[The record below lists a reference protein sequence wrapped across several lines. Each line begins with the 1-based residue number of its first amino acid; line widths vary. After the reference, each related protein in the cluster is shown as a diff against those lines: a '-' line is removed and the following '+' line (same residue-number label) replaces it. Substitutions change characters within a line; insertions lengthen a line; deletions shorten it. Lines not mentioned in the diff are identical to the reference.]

1 MEAYNLFFKSL
12 DLFVYLCPMMET
24 FIRYNVFGNA
34 SSFFI
39 LSVTDEQA
47 DKLNSFVDA
56 MQEEQECDKYL
67 SSKMLRMGSLLTLF
81 IIEIKRRLMDAKL
94 DKRPSFGYRK
104 VQEFIIAL

>member
-1 MEAYNLFFKSL
+1 
-12 DLFVYLCPMMET
+12 MMET
-24 FIRYNVFGNA
+24 FIRYNVFGIA

-67 SSKMLRMGSLLTLF
+67 SSKMLRMGSASYAVYN
-81 IIEIKRRLMDAKL
+81 R
-94 DKRPSFGYRK
+94 DKASFYGCK
-104 VQEFIIAL
+104 T